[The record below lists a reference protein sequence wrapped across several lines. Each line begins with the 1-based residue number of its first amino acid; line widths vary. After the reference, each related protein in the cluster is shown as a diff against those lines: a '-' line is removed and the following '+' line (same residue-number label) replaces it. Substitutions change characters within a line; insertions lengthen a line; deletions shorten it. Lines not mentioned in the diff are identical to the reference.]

1 AYTLKPQVKVLGP
14 KYGPLVQKILSTFRA
29 LDAHGAREAARALN
43 ETGKL
48 NFTLD
53 GHQIE
58 LTPDEIEV
66 VATARPGFVAAGDR
80 GYVVALETT
89 ITPDL
94 REEGLV
100 RDLTHYVQDMRKRAG
115 FNIEDHIALSLY
127 TGEDLA
133 SILRRHKKTLQSET
147 LAGNLSIVVDQPA
160 SLPNE
165 VYREKISPQERK
177 KLENYTVEV
186 VLGRL

>member
-1 AYTLKPQVKVLGP
+1 
-14 KYGPLVQKILSTFRA
+14 
-29 LDAHGAREAARALN
+29 N

-48 NFTLD
+48 NFTID

-66 VATARPGFVAAGDR
+66 VATARPGFVAAEDR

-89 ITPDL
+89 ITPQL

-115 FNIEDHIALSLY
+115 FNIEDHIGLALY
-127 TGEDLA
+127 TDAELA
-133 SILRRHKKTLQSET
+133 EILQRYAVVIQAET
-147 LAGNLSIVVDQPA
+147 LADNLLISLDQNDKPSFSEA
-160 SLPNE
+160 
-165 VYREKISPQERK
+165 Y
-177 KLENYTVEV
+177 
-186 VLGRL
+186 